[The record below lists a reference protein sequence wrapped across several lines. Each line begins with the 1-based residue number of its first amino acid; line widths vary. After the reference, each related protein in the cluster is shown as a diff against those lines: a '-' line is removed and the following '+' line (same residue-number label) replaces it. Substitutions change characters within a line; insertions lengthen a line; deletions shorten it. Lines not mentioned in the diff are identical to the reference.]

1 MAQLKVEPEGKR
13 PLVKTHKKTWE
24 MVFNPVV
31 NGYTKT
37 VKITGKNAEKGK
49 KQLPTEIIKTTKT
62 KI

>member
-1 MAQLKVEPEGKR
+1 
-13 PLVKTHKKTWE
+13 

-37 VKITGKNAEKGK
+37 VKITGKNTEKGK
-49 KQLPTEIIKTTKT
+49 KQLPTEIIKTAKT